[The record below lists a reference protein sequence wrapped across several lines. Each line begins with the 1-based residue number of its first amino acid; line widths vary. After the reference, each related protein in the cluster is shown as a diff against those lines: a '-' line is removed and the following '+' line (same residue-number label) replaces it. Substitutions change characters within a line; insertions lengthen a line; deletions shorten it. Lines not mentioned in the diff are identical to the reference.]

1 MTTEQEKAVLA
12 KGIMPRRI
20 VRAGYLGNIP
30 YRAQIEV
37 LRDKH
42 PEKVLEYPLDPKA
55 PAIEIDPRKP
65 TNS

>member
-1 MTTEQEKAVLA
+1 MATDLEKEVLA

-20 VRAGYLGNIP
+20 IRSGYLGNIP

-37 LRDKH
+37 LCEKH

-55 PAIEIDPRKP
+55 PAIEVDPRKP